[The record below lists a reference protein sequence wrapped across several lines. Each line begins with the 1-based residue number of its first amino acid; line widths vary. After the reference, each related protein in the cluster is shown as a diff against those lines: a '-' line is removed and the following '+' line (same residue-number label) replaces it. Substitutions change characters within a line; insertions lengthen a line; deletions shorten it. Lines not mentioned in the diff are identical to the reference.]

1 METQEKNTQKKD
13 TKSGLTPQQKR
24 LYDIIKKFIAANS
37 YSPSYEEMKQLMG
50 LRSKSNI
57 HAFVHQLERRHWV
70 GIQNGANRSIFIL

>member
-1 METQEKNTQKKD
+1 METQEKNTRKKD

-24 LYDIIKKFIAANS
+24 LYDIIKEFIAANS

-57 HAFVHQLERRHWV
+57 HALVHQLERRHWV